1 MCRDRLTV
9 GRKLREARRTG
20 YPQILLF
27 GRKSA
32 DPLDP
37 QLELH
42 NTQTGAV
49 LDLRPAEI
57 MEHLQ
62 LPVV

>member
-1 MCRDRLTV
+1 M

-20 YPQILLF
+20 YSQILMF

-42 NTQTGAV
+42 NTHTGTV
-49 LDLRPAEI
+49 LELRPAEI

-62 LPVV
+62 PPVV